1 MSSQH
6 RCSGSSACRSAVR
19 PSRWISSPPAGPRN
33 LAPYV
38 HFKQGSGGPDFG
50 GIPITSPGITTS
62 RAPIVAGAPR
72 LCCVRSG
79 ENNELLFAG
88 ANVNPEPSSTPH
100 PTSIKDI
107 ALTKAYRRKRGM
119 APSTAFDIAKSCRR
133 LERHDNCTAGS

>member
-19 PSRWISSPPAGPRN
+19 LSRWISSPPTDPRN

-50 GIPITSPGITTS
+50 GIPITSPGVTTS
-62 RAPIVAGAPR
+62 RAPIVAGTRR
-72 LCCVRSG
+72 LCCARSG
-79 ENNELLFAG
+79 ENNELLLTG
-88 ANVNPEPSSTPH
+88 VNPEPASTPH

-107 ALTKAYRRKRGM
+107 ALTKAYRRQRGM
-119 APSTAFDIAKSCRR
+119 ARSTPFDIAKSCRR
-133 LERHDNCTAGS
+133 LERHGSCTVGP